1 MKSKETSKLIKGK
14 PQPTRCLWIGGL
26 TEQTRQ
32 KDLEETLER
41 VLSSS
46 SLVSKSSIDIIWVSS
61 SSRKRERCALIE
73 LDATRQAE
81 FVRSE
86 LRGRREYADAVLA
99 RERMVLDF
107 VEPRYVD
114 SVRRRL
120 ADKKERSAALNG
132 AESSDKESSGEKS
145 ETKKARRVIEESASE
160 SESESTTKNGGDA
173 TSKNPGEPVIRVSA
187 DSNNERVVNL
197 HSFSC
202 I

>member
-1 MKSKETSKLIKGK
+1 
-14 PQPTRCLWIGGL
+14 
-26 TEQTRQ
+26 
-32 KDLEETLER
+32 

-61 SSRKRERCALIE
+61 SAASRKRERCALIE

-120 ADKKERSAALNG
+120 ADKKERSAAVNG
-132 AESSDKESSGEKS
+132 AESSDKESGEKS
-145 ETKKARRVIEESASE
+145 ENKKARRVIEESASE
-160 SESESTTKNGGDA
+160 SESESTTKTGGDA

-187 DSNNERVVNL
+187 DSNIERVVNL

-202 I
+202 IREFFFEFEKCLK